1 MELKV
6 GKTFTLTKK
15 LGCGAFGEV
24 FHGINRRT
32 NIEVAIKLEPIN
44 TKRPH
49 LFYEAKLY
57 QYLLSDS
64 SVIDKGLPN
73 VYYCAIEGEFNILVM
88 DLLGPSLEDLFNMC
102 NRNFSLKTLLM
113 LANQMLTRIEYIHN
127 KNFLHRDIKPE
138 NFLIGIKKC
147 SHKIYIIDFALA
159 KRFIGKEVHHV
170 GCGREINLTGKA
182 RYASINNSLGIIQ
195 GRRDDLESL
204 GYVLLY
210 FLRGSLPWQNLT
222 ANNKRDKYEKIMEK
236 KLATSV
242 ETLCKGFPIEFVA
255 YLTYCRNLSFDERPD
270 YVYLKVLFKDLLQK
284 SGFECDYM
292 YDWVLLPQDIK
303 KEKE

>member
-73 VYYCAIEGEFNILVM
+73 V
-88 DLLGPSLEDLFNMC
+88 C
-102 NRNFSLKTLLM
+102 NRNFSLKTVLM
-113 LANQMLTRIEYIHN
+113 LADQMLTRIEYIHN
-127 KNFLHRDIKPE
+127 RNFIHRDINPE
-138 NFLIGIKKC
+138 NFLIGINKG

-159 KRFIGKEVHHV
+159 KRFIRKEVHI
-170 GCGREINLTGKA
+170 GCGRANLIGTA
-182 RYASINNSLGIIQ
+182 RYASINNHLGITQ
-195 GRRDDLESL
+195 GRRDDLEGL

-210 FLRGSLPWQNLT
+210 FLRGSLPWQNLN
-222 ANNKRDKYEKIMEK
+222 ANSKRDKYEKIMEK
-236 KLATSV
+236 KLATSI
-242 ETLCKGFPIEFVA
+242 ETLCKGFPIEFVT
-255 YLTYCRNLSFDERPD
+255 YLTYCRNLRFDERPD
-270 YVYLKVLFKDLLQK
+270 YVYLKGLFKGLFQK

-292 YDWVLLPQDIK
+292 YDWVLLSQHIK
-303 KEKE
+303 KDKEKLQI